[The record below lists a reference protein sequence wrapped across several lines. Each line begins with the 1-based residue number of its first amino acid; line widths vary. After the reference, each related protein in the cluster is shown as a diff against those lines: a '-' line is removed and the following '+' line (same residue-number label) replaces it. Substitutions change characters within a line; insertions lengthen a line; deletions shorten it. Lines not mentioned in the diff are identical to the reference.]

1 MSFDPAIGTGQVLFL
16 VRVTLGTTLV
26 YYGLPKIRD
35 LESNAADFV
44 DMGFKPGIVWGT
56 LIAGVEFLGGGL
68 ALCLSVYPELVAA
81 LFGFQMLVGSFW
93 KYKRGKPFDEYF
105 YDVQLFG
112 LCVVIM
118 HFGGGDY
125 VFRPFRLVTFLRWD
139 VAGGAL
145 LLALILSHLP
155 ELLGERYRRWAA
167 AAK

>member
-1 MSFDPAIGTGQVLFL
+1 MSFDPAIGTGQVPFF

-35 LESNAADFV
+35 LQSNAADFV

-56 LIAGVEFLGGGL
+56 LISGVEFLGGR

-93 KYKRGKPFDEYF
+93 KYKRGEPLDEYF

-125 VFRPFRLVTFLRWD
+125 VFRPFRPVTFLRWD

>member
-1 MSFDPAIGTGQVLFL
+1 
-16 VRVTLGTTLV
+16 
-26 YYGLPKIRD
+26 
-35 LESNAADFV
+35 
-44 DMGFKPGIVWGT
+44 
-56 LIAGVEFLGGGL
+56 
-68 ALCLSVYPELVAA
+68 
-81 LFGFQMLVGSFW
+81 MLVGSFW
-93 KYKRGKPFDEYF
+93 KYKRGSLSMTTSMTCK
-105 YDVQLFG
+105 LFG

-125 VFRPFRLVTFLRWD
+125 VFRPFQLVIFLRWD